1 MDYSN
6 SNKKQTTQVHS
17 TNNTTVPTPTPIGS
31 ASIKKKN
38 IGEKACELFFNNSD
52 IKAVGRDLFEKVI
65 KPGIRDFVYS
75 TLNRGLHQAMY
86 GTAPTSPYTRSPFG
100 AVYKNID
107 YSSFS
112 SPAASSVTYNPINAG
127 YNLGQLTIHDNPV
140 TGLSAQDVAE
150 QVIVEMTNIVKEYG
164 FVTVAYLYQLL
175 DMDTNPQAFKYG
187 WSSAT
192 WQNVGTINTA
202 DGVMLRLPKVIPNN

>member
-6 SNKKQTTQVHS
+6 SNKKQAMAVATGPGKVS
-17 TNNTTVPTPTPIGS
+17 TPVPTPIASGS
-31 ASIKKKN
+31 MKKKN

-52 IKAVGRDLFEKVI
+52 IKAVGLDIFVKVI

-86 GTAPTSPYTRSPFG
+86 GTAPTTPYTNSPFG
-100 AVYKNID
+100 AVYKN
-107 YSSFS
+107 YSAIS
-112 SPAASSVTYNPINAG
+112 SPTMASTTYNPVNAG
-127 YNLGQLTIHDNPV
+127 YDVGQIVISGNPA
-140 TGLSAQDVAE
+140 TGMTAEEAAE
-150 QVIVEMTNIVKEYG
+150 QVIVEMTNTVKEYG
-164 FVTVAYLYQLL
+164 FVTVAHLYGLL
-175 DMDTNPQAFKYG
+175 GMDTNPQAFKYG

-202 DGVMLRLPKVIPNN
+202 QGAMLRLPKATPNN